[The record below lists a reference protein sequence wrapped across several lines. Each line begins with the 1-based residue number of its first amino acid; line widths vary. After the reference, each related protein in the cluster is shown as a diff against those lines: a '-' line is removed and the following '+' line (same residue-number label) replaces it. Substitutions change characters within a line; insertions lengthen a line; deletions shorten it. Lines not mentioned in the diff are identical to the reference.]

1 MAPSPQLKKH
11 RLRPGARLFLLTC
24 LAVLVGWFLA
34 WLFGLAP
41 SPKGSPSSSP
51 GAKVT
56 RASFQQRQGS
66 GNRARALPLIRPA
79 ISLPPSSSFRVSN
92 NAPSR
97 DSNAPGGFL
106 SLESGPLWLAAEL
119 PPPLS
124 ASHLVRLRV
133 ISCLQPLASGPLQQ
147 YTADLQEG
155 AFSLECPA
163 PVGPVYLEVEARHH
177 VALFGPFRFQPWT
190 FHDLGKLTLPPLF
203 RKDGSIQ
210 DTAETQGFLVTADPI
225 AGLLSFPILPSRE
238 GKPDL
243 RDRGA
248 RMWRPSGTPTL
259 YGPWRILWPSPFGAG
274 RDSVNTETKT
284 LTLRGLEPGDVLV
297 RRPAAARWGWVVS
310 PHDSTLDCSSWKPGD
325 KLFLLRPGDRPRAI
339 PWPVPMDSG
348 INLPNAG
355 YLARHGPGA
364 QSFLPLH
371 EDLSPEET
379 SSLLLRW
386 FILHLHAGRGTL
398 AMNPGRYFMVP
409 VEGFLNESV
418 GRQYSI
424 EIREDRRSHWQS
436 PEDVPEAPVPTI
448 HGVVTSAEDGQ
459 PLAGAGVL
467 VGRTL
472 PRPGQNASWRAVTD
486 DGGRFT
492 LKHLPQGPLKLRI
505 QSATHLSHESIIPAG
520 KHHEASNPLRVALQR
535 APPCTIEV
543 ACDEKGRPVVDG
555 FVLVN
560 RSGAVVGS
568 TCTGRSLQFP
578 GLAPG
583 RYLALPFLGRMSLP
597 VDDWTWLVK
606 HSGGLLFEQGTS
618 QGGTLRW
625 SSPPPRSLVLRLRVT
640 GHDDSAVQLRLVHT
654 GQPLFPGIWPD
665 LVFENVPPKLVKIDR
680 ILPGR
685 YRAILTAGK
694 RSSLCSFTVTD
705 DRTVPMP
712 LHFDLSEE
720 QP

>member
-1 MAPSPQLKKH
+1 M
-11 RLRPGARLFLLTC
+11 
-24 LAVLVGWFLA
+24 
-34 WLFGLAP
+34 
-41 SPKGSPSSSP
+41 
-51 GAKVT
+51 
-56 RASFQQRQGS
+56 
-66 GNRARALPLIRPA
+66 
-79 ISLPPSSSFRVSN
+79 
-92 NAPSR
+92 
-97 DSNAPGGFL
+97 
-106 SLESGPLWLAAEL
+106 ESGPLWLAAEL
-119 PPPLS
+119 PAPLGEDR
-124 ASHLVRLRV
+124 LVRLRILSSV
-133 ISCLQPLASGPLQQ
+133 QPLASGPLQQ
-147 YTADLQEG
+147 YTAEVQEG
-155 AFSLECPA
+155 AFFLECPA
-163 PVGPVYLEVEARHH
+163 PVGPVYLEVESHHH

-203 RKDGSIQ
+203 RKDGSVP
-210 DTAETQGFLVTADPI
+210 DTVETREFLVTADPV
-225 AGLLSFPILPSRE
+225 AGLLSFPIMPSRK
-238 GKPDL
+238 GKLDP
-243 RDRGA
+243 RGRGA
-248 RMWRPSGTPTL
+248 RRWRPSGTPIL
-259 YGPWRILWPSPFGAG
+259 YGPWRILRPSSFGTG
-274 RDSVNTETKT
+274 RGSVNTETKT
-284 LTLRGLEPGDVLV
+284 LIVTGLEPGDVLV
-297 RRPAAARWGWVVS
+297 RQPAGARRGWVVS
-310 PHDSTLDCSSWKPGD
+310 LRGSTLDCSGWEPED
-325 KLFLLRPGDRPRAI
+325 RLFLLRPGDRPRAI

-348 INLPNAG
+348 VNLPNAG
-355 YLARHGPGA
+355 YLARRGPQA
-364 QSFLPLH
+364 QSFVPLR
-371 EDLSPEET
+371 EGLSTEEM

-386 FILHLHAGRGTL
+386 FILHPDAGHGTL
-398 AMNPGRYFMVP
+398 AMNPGRYSMVP
-409 VEGFLNESV
+409 VEGFLNEAV
-418 GRQYSI
+418 RRQYNI
-424 EIREDRRSHWQS
+424 EIMEGRRSRWQS
-436 PEDVPEAPVPTI
+436 PEDVPKVRIGTL
-448 HGVVTSAEDGQ
+448 HGLVTAAEDGH

-472 PRPGQNASWRAVTD
+472 PRPGQNFSWRAVTD
-486 DGGRFT
+486 DEGRFT
-492 LKHLPQGPLKLRI
+492 LQHLPQGPLKLRI
-505 QSATHLSHESIIPAG
+505 QSATHFSHDSVIPAG
-520 KHHEASNPLRVALQR
+520 MQTGAADPLRVVLQQ

-560 RSGAVVGS
+560 RSGTVVGS

-625 SSPPPRSLVLRLRVT
+625 TSPAPRSLVLRLRVT
-640 GHDDSAVQLRLVHT
+640 GHDDSPVQLRLVHT

-705 DRTVPMP
+705 EHTVPTP